1 MSMLETQIRVISAW
15 YRAGDNIRRRAT
27 TDADRGEVT
36 ATTAIIVIL
45 VIAAIA
51 AGAIIAARIT
61 SNAENVPAP

>member
-1 MSMLETQIRVISAW
+1 MSILETQVRMISAW
-15 YRAGDNIRRRAT
+15 YRAGDHIRRKAA

-45 VIAAIA
+45 VIAA
-51 AGAIIAARIT
+51 GAIIAARIT